1 MVHFQKRKLG
11 VIFFI
16 RKKTKTGGVDG
27 IQEGK
32 SYLSIFVPGISSV
45 HQTWV
50 NSLLWKLFNLKMRE
64 LSRKLLFSK
73 GKVLQ
78 RALNTE
84 VYLDVNNRYFPF
96 LPKGVFFWGYG
107 HVILII
113 GFIFLPLQRPLF
125 PPLTF
130 YATAAP
136 NVPQKMGNFQIIK
149 LCCLSTS
156 NYKGVAVL
164 CVSLIIAIFSD
175 LVRRNG

>member
-1 MVHFQKRKLG
+1 MNYLENFYSQRVKCFKERSTQK
-11 VIFFI
+11 FI
-16 RKKTKTGGVDG
+16 WM
-27 IQEGK
+27 
-32 SYLSIFVPGISSV
+32 SIIGISLFCQKV
-45 HQTWV
+45 YFFEDMAML
-50 NSLLWKLFNLKMRE
+50 SL
-64 LSRKLLFSK
+64 SSDLFSSTPST
-73 GKVLQ
+73 
-78 RALNTE
+78 AL
-84 VYLDVNNRYFPF
+84 
-96 LPKGVFFWGYG
+96 
-107 HVILII
+107 
-113 GFIFLPLQRPLF
+113 LF